1 MTLRTFPTVC
11 ASIAAN
17 PSERGVA
24 VHNAG
29 YRALGLPFTYIA
41 MGGEDLDLDL
51 AIKTMR
57 SIGGRGLG
65 VSMPFKQAII
75 PLLTRVSEDV
85 ASIGACNTVVFEAD
99 GSMTGYNTDWI
110 GVRDSLAEAGY
121 EARRAVVVGSGG
133 VARAIAYALARSG
146 TEVLV
151 RARNETAGLFV
162 VQDLD
167 LFGYAPLDG
176 SQLSGYD
183 LIVNATS
190 DSTAAGPVALP
201 EYPDAEALF
210 DVAFT
215 SRTTPLTVEAEAGG
229 LKAVPGWR
237 MHLHQAMQQFR
248 LYTEKEPPVDLME
261 AVLAERF

>member
-11 ASIAAN
+11 GSIAAT

-29 YRALGLPFTYIA
+29 YRALGLPFTYVA
-41 MGGEDLDLDL
+41 MTGDDLDL
-51 AIKTMR
+51 AIELMR

-65 VSMPFKQAII
+65 VSMPFKSVII
-75 PLLTRVSEDV
+75 PKLSRVSEHV
-85 ASIGACNTVVFEAD
+85 ATIGACNTVVFDAD
-99 GSMTGYNTDWI
+99 GAMTGYNTDWI

-121 EARRAVVVGSGG
+121 QPERVVVVGAGG
-133 VARAIAYALARSG
+133 VARAIAYALANSG
-146 TEVLV
+146 AEVLI
-151 RARNETAGLFV
+151 RARNEAAGLSV

-167 LFGYAPLDG
+167 LSGYAPLDG
-176 SQLSGYD
+176 SLLPGYD
-183 LIVNATS
+183 LVANATS
-190 DSTAAGPVALP
+190 DSTASGPVELN
-201 EYPDAEALF
+201 EYPDAEAVF

-215 SRTTPLTVEAEAGG
+215 TRETPLTTEAENRGM
-229 LKAVPGWR
+229 KAVPGWR

-248 LYTEKEPPVDLME
+248 LYTEKEPPIDVIE